1 MKNKYARFVKK
12 IIMIMKKY
20 IYNDQFKNLNYKIL
34 QDRYIWLLNKG
45 KLT

>member
-1 MKNKYARFVKK
+1 MKNKYERFGKK